1 MPELREEDAPSLV
14 HGIDDWLPGR
24 QLLVLVEAR
33 RIRVPGKVAR
43 GSLKPACGSHTYKNG
58 RAEGILPMPL
68 IVDAGCLGEQE
79 SPLHSPLAVVLPS
92 RS

>member
-1 MPELREEDAPSLV
+1 MPELCKEDAPSLV

-24 QLLVLVEAR
+24 QLLVLVQAR
-33 RIRVPGKVAR
+33 RIRVPAEALR
-43 GSLKPACGSHTYKNG
+43 SFLKPVCGNQSHGNG
-58 RAEGILPMPL
+58 GAEGNLPMPL

-79 SPLHSPLAVVLPS
+79 PPLHSPLTVVLPS